1 MNSPVIETLRAE
13 LAQFNDRQLW
23 AMLELVLQEMQKRD
37 LFEESTEAPAAQL
50 KQTATNLKLV
60 EP

>member
-23 AMLELVLQEMQKRD
+23 AMLELTLQEMQKRE
-37 LFEESTEAPAAQL
+37 LFEDSAQQPAAQL